1 MTLQLN
7 DEQLLIKQSAEQFI
21 EREYTFEQRR
31 HALAS
36 DSFINESVWA
46 QMAELGWLGAGLAE
60 ASGGFGGG
68 PIEHMVICEALGR
81 AMVLEPFVSTAVI
94 GARALELA
102 DDASVATPL
111 VEKLIEGKY
120 RLALAYAEQGTRFE
134 IDQTSARVQTQG
146 NSTVING
153 TKIAVMDA
161 PSANAL
167 IVSAKPSDADAGRV
181 GLYLVDLDTPG
192 VEMES
197 YRAQDGRPCSTVRL
211 DNAQALTLIDPERG
225 VEALQSLVDH
235 AAAARCAEVAGAM
248 QAAFEQTVDYLKQ
261 REQFGVPLGSFQ
273 VIQHRL
279 VDLLMYARE
288 CQAKVLMT
296 AVEIDGANAD
306 ERLKAVS
313 AAKVYIGKRAR
324 KLGQEI
330 VQLHG
335 GIGMTEELPIGHF
348 FRYLTQFCSTY
359 GSSAHHLTR
368 YVNAT
373 AKP

>member
-36 DSFINESVWA
+36 NSFINESVWA

-134 IDQTSARVQTQG
+134 IDQTSAQSQTQG

-197 YRAQDGRPCSTVRL
+197 T
-211 DNAQALTLIDPERG
+211 E
-225 VEALQSLVDH
+225 H
-235 AAAARCAEVAGAM
+235 K
-248 QAAFEQTVDYLKQ
+248 TVDLAQ
-261 REQFGVPLGSFQ
+261 PFVSTT
-273 VIQHRL
+273 HR
-279 VDLLMYARE
+279 
-288 CQAKVLMT
+288 
-296 AVEIDGANAD
+296 
-306 ERLKAVS
+306 
-313 AAKVYIGKRAR
+313 
-324 KLGQEI
+324 
-330 VQLHG
+330 H
-335 GIGMTEELPIGHF
+335 LP
-348 FRYLTQFCSTY
+348 
-359 GSSAHHLTR
+359 
-368 YVNAT
+368 
-373 AKP
+373 